1 MTNVN
6 RVITV
11 QQRGRK
17 STASVALAP
26 FRPSGPPRIEPPRDL
41 APDATVVFT
50 EIIASAPQGEY
61 QAHDRDL
68 LAAYAGAVVQERSA
82 SAAIAA
88 DVASA
93 TPALLRA
100 QKQAQHAIVMLSRW
114 LRIGPLG
121 RQPNRSV
128 RANTRAAT
136 QLSYYDLQALE
147 RANGR
152 RSDGS

>member
-11 QQRGRK
+11 QQRGCK

-26 FRPSGPPRIEPPRDL
+26 FRPSGPPRIEPPRNL

-61 QAHDRDL
+61 QADRDL

-100 QKQAQHAIVMLSRW
+100 QKQAQHAMVMLSRR